1 MNSIYMNIIFELEN
15 NAQQIKPK
23 IYSKSVLSNET
34 NKRLLSYQKNHV
46 VKLINILIKYWIA
59 IDTSDTG
66 IGKTYI
72 AAAICRELD
81 RKPIVICPKTLI
93 TNWIT
98 VLKFYGVK
106 HYDVVNYETIKNG
119 KTYSDHKLKNRKKSK
134 YIEIEDKDP
143 DDPLKAAFNW
153 HAPKDSIIIFDEV
166 HRCKDPQ
173 TENGKLLMSSKN
185 LINQQIPVLL
195 LSATI
200 CEEYQDMKIPFYLMN
215 FIPNT
220 RNFNH
225 FTRTLQI
232 KYPKYRVQKKDHINL
247 EDCRIAKEN
256 SQAMIIHEEIKE
268 FTSRIRI
275 RDLGDKFP
283 SNQWCA
289 QEFFTDESKEIS
301 ESYEEI
307 SLLLEKIKNCE
318 GKCDFHLSKIQ
329 KLKQQIELRKAPIF
343 IEQAKIYLEQGN
355 SVIIFINYLHTM
367 DILSKELEIK
377 CKIHGKQSNEERQEF
392 INLFQSNTE
401 KIIICQIGAGGTGLS
416 LHDLNGGHPRV
427 TLISL
432 PDSASNL
439 VQALGRAPRA
449 GAKTP
454 VLQRI
459 VIAAN
464 VEYEKHVMKIINKK
478 LSNIS
483 AINDG
488 DINGNKYDISFGSR
502 TNKN

>member
-1 MNSIYMNIIFELEN
+1 MNIIFELEKN
-15 NAQQIKPK
+15 TQSVKPK
-23 IYSKSVLSNET
+23 IYSKTVLSNET
-34 NKRLLSYQKNHV
+34 DRRLLSYQKNHV
-46 VKLINILIKYWIA
+46 VKLINILIKHWIA

-72 AAAICRELD
+72 AAAICRELG
-81 RKPIVICPKTLI
+81 RRPIVICPKTLI

-119 KTYSDHKLKNRKKSK
+119 KTYNNSNLKSRKKSK
-134 YIEIEDKDP
+134 YVEIEDKDP

-153 HAPKDSIIIFDEV
+153 NIPKDGIIIFDEV

-173 TENGKLLMSSKN
+173 TENGKLLMSSKS
-185 LINQQIPVLL
+185 LITQQIPVLL

-200 CEEYQDMKIPFYLMN
+200 CEEYHDMKIPFYLMN

-232 KYPKYRVQKKDHINL
+232 KYPKYRVKKNNPDSGDGKIT
-247 EDCRIAKEN
+247 KEN

-268 FTSRIRI
+268 FTSRIKI

-307 SLLLEKIKNCE
+307 GLILDKIKNCE
-318 GKCDFHLSKIQ
+318 GKSDFHLSKIQ

-343 IEQAKIYLEQGN
+343 IEQAKIYLEEGN
-355 SVIIFINYLHTM
+355 SVIIFINYLNTM
-367 DILSKELEIK
+367 DVLSKELEIK
-377 CKIHGKQSNEERQEF
+377 CKIHGKQNNEERQEF
-392 INLFQSNTE
+392 IDLFQSNKE
-401 KIIICQIGAGGTGLS
+401 KIIICQVGAGGTGLS

-427 TLISL
+427 TLLSL

-439 VQALGRAPRA
+439 IQALGRAPRA

-464 VEYEKHVMKIINKK
+464 VEYEKHIMKIINKK

-488 DINGNKYDISFGSR
+488 DINGNKYDISLGLR
-502 TNKN
+502 KNKI